1 MALELR
7 GTYYPGC
14 TVINSTD
21 NLPNLW
27 HTSIKAAIVDHEDG
41 SRAAEMEVERLGGYS
56 IKLWYFMFVHKALL
70 FDEHLDWFQVN
81 SQNNH
86 LRYSR
91 RYTYQ
96 SPQQPHTQ
104 DDQVTSQGA
113 NSKTIQP

>member
-56 IKLWYFMFVHKALL
+56 TELWLSNVVLNSTQKSYVVQGDHSACSKSPVEIDMKAV
-70 FDEHLDWFQVN
+70 F
-81 SQNNH
+81 
-86 LRYSR
+86 
-91 RYTYQ
+91 
-96 SPQQPHTQ
+96 
-104 DDQVTSQGA
+104 
-113 NSKTIQP
+113 